1 MHSPVESTA
10 AALPATDP
18 PLPQGTEPPAYMLPF
33 GI

>member
-18 PLPQGTEPPAYMLPF
+18 PVPPGTEPPAYMLPF